1 MTAMEA
7 SREARIAQ
15 LKAKRAAS
23 MHLGKPAP
31 SYVERVAAIDR
42 AIEAA
47 LNELGMEKA
56 RLEAE
61 DDATV

>member
-1 MTAMEA
+1 
-7 SREARIAQ
+7 
-15 LKAKRAAS
+15 
-23 MHLGKPAP
+23 
-31 SYVERVAAIDR
+31 VAAIDR